1 MVFLAWKIPRTEEPG
16 ELQSMGSQ
24 TVGPN
29 LANQRRQQHLLK
41 SSITGHLNFCSLDTA
56 KNLIAILIYQEKKK
70 EAEGREAT
78 DRGRKQEG
86 HPGGRSHMHKG
97 LGWG

>member
-1 MVFLAWKIPRTEEPG
+1 
-16 ELQSMGSQ
+16 MGSQ
-24 TVGPN
+24 TVRPN

-56 KNLIAILIYQEKKK
+56 KKNLIAILIYQEKKK

-78 DRGRKQEG
+78 DRGREQEG
-86 HPGGRSHMHKG
+86 HPGGRNRMHKG

>member
-1 MVFLAWKIPRTEEPG
+1 MTTTFAKIQYYRTFKFLFIRYGK
-16 ELQSMGSQ
+16 
-24 TVGPN
+24 
-29 LANQRRQQHLLK
+29 
-41 SSITGHLNFCSLDTA
+41 

-78 DRGRKQEG
+78 DRGREQEG
-86 HPGGRSHMHKG
+86 HPGGRNRMHKG